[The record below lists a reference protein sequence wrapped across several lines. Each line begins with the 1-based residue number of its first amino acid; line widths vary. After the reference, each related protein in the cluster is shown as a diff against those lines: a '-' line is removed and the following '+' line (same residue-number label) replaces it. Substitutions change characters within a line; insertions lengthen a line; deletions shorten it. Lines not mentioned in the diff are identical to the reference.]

1 MKGKD
6 LFQKLSLK
14 NKMMVLIVVQI
25 ITIICIYG
33 YSSYHISNKIIS
45 DKTKENITITLNAV
59 KHTVDDYV
67 RTMFDISQDLLYD
80 ERIYFVGDSEG
91 EQDEFK
97 MSVENLLK
105 QSAINAD
112 DIYGIW
118 LLNSETEAKYVKAKY
133 KLGIGSAVPQIREM
147 FNQSDEKDVW
157 YITGS
162 DYNPSG
168 IYYCRNIYDPYTFKK
183 IGNLIFQVE
192 KEYFGEVCRKYSENL
207 MNIMLVSKSNH
218 FIYSGGDDDERVYS
232 AISGYMTRKKQITLN
247 DKRNQVM
254 VSSVVCD
261 SNGWRII
268 SYSRFKDIY
277 GDLYIFLISIVFLCV
292 FSILIIFVCNKYLRD
307 ELINPINMLVGKMMD
322 ADCCDGIADEISN
335 INQKEFKIVFD
346 SFNSMNK
353 RIRTLIDQNYRARI
367 TSTTAQI
374 KALQAQINPHFI
386 FNTLQCIQWM
396 AYINNVPEIGN
407 VTDAMAKIMDASI
420 ARDDK
425 LIPLHE
431 EIEYVDSYMHI
442 TKVRFEDAVD
452 FVKFIEDDAL
462 EVLIPRLIIQ
472 PVVENSIIHGKNN
485 KKIVVRLSASIKD
498 ESVVI
503 VVEDDGRGMD
513 SIQTDELNRRFAL
526 PNDEYFSSYGT
537 DRIGLENVNRRIKLI
552 YGKQYGVFA
561 ESVQG
566 LYTKITMTISKGK

>member
-1 MKGKD
+1 
-6 LFQKLSLK
+6 
-14 NKMMVLIVVQI
+14 
-25 ITIICIYG
+25 
-33 YSSYHISNKIIS
+33 
-45 DKTKENITITLNAV
+45 
-59 KHTVDDYV
+59 
-67 RTMFDISQDLLYD
+67 
-80 ERIYFVGDSEG
+80 
-91 EQDEFK
+91 
-97 MSVENLLK
+97 
-105 QSAINAD
+105 
-112 DIYGIW
+112 
-118 LLNSETEAKYVKAKY
+118 
-133 KLGIGSAVPQIREM
+133 
-147 FNQSDEKDVW
+147 
-157 YITGS
+157 
-162 DYNPSG
+162 
-168 IYYCRNIYDPYTFKK
+168 
-183 IGNLIFQVE
+183 
-192 KEYFGEVCRKYSENL
+192 
-207 MNIMLVSKSNH
+207 
-218 FIYSGGDDDERVYS
+218 
-232 AISGYMTRKKQITLN
+232 
-247 DKRNQVM
+247 
-254 VSSVVCD
+254 
-261 SNGWRII
+261 
-268 SYSRFKDIY
+268 
-277 GDLYIFLISIVFLCV
+277 
-292 FSILIIFVCNKYLRD
+292 
-307 ELINPINMLVGKMMD
+307 MLVGKMMD